1 MRKLLGLSLGLLLAT
16 GLSTTAAADNVAHC
30 EVLIIQVIADAALD
44 GEAQVVT
51 YGSAVSYIESVYDNE
66 DGHIT
71 HVADQPIRALMC
83 NLNDVIPAESD
94 YALIATG
101 IPFILSQDFDSA
113 DTDSLT
119 MFWRDG
125 KLDYV
130 YKGYPLSSE
139 AQEILDGRIAS
150 FSKDGLNA
158 TALDAAAKAQAKQ
171 AEADA
176 DASEV
181 EDVVVT
187 KSDAKNETDKENKP
201 DTESTE

>member
-51 YGSAVSYIESVYDNE
+51 YGPAVSYIESVYDNE

-71 HVADQPIRALMC
+71 HIADQPIRALMC
-83 NLNDVIPAESD
+83 NRNDVIPAKSD

-150 FSKDGLNA
+150 FSKRGLNA
-158 TALDAAAKAQAKQ
+158 AALKAAKAVEKANLQDKLTV
-171 AEADA
+171 EER
-176 DASEV
+176 ASEV
-181 EDVVVT
+181 ENIVVISSIEDDTTDT
-187 KSDAKNETDKENKP
+187 K
-201 DTESTE
+201 TEIKK